1 MFHGNLK
8 AIISTNALELGID
21 IGSLDAVVMC
31 GFPISVANFHQ
42 QSGRAGRRNN
52 DSLTVLVGSNDP
64 VSQHY
69 MKQPESLLETDFPD
83 LVLDFENLIVLEA
96 HLQCAAFEIPFKED
110 LSNELVFFKDY
121 SKHLQLICERKLD
134 YDPVYHRYHCNSA
147 LLPWPSSTVSI
158 RNIEQQMYAVVDIT
172 NNRNIVIEQ
181 VEASRTSFTL
191 YDGGIFIHQGLPYIV
206 RDFNPDEKFAKFIF
220 TKFKNHK

>member
-1 MFHGNLK
+1 MKNNVRTIVFCVVRKVVELLMKEVRSILQNGIDHRSQKDSNDVDVDYKDLLGQVMSYRGGYSATDRRKIESQMFHGNLR

-64 VSQHY
+64 ISQHY
-69 MKQPESLLETDFPD
+69 MKQPECLLETDFPD

-96 HLQCAAFEIPFKED
+96 HYNVLHLKFHSKRIYQM
-110 LSNELVFFKDY
+110 SWFF
-121 SKHLQLICERKLD
+121 SKIIH
-134 YDPVYHRYHCNSA
+134 
-147 LLPWPSSTVSI
+147 
-158 RNIEQQMYAVVDIT
+158 NIY
-172 NNRNIVIEQ
+172 N
-181 VEASRTSFTL
+181 
-191 YDGGIFIHQGLPYIV
+191 
-206 RDFNPDEKFAKFIF
+206 
-220 TKFKNHK
+220 